1 MPTPSPTDLPPLDAA
16 DAVLAAQHPELLPMP
31 HAGRTSEHTLVAKN
45 IRALLKKHFPSVPFS
60 VKADS
65 GTISASVRVTWDAW
79 PNTPEQETVQTLIEA
94 FKAGNFDGH
103 TDSYAYTTDPKR
115 RAFQK
120 LFGSVEYVRANAHKV
135 TPEQIVER
143 EAAILRKE
151 MAQQEKKAP
160 KATAPTARARTRL

>member
-16 DAVLAAQHPELLPMP
+16 AATLAAQHPELLPVP
-31 HAGRTSEHTLVAKN
+31 HAGRTSEHALVAKN
-45 IRALLKKHFPSVPFS
+45 IRALLKKHFPGVPFS

-65 GTISASVRVTWDAW
+65 GTISACVRVTWDAW
-79 PNTPEQETVQTLIEA
+79 PDSPEPNAVQTLIEA
-94 FKAGNFDGH
+94 FKAGTFDGH
-103 TDSYAYTTDPKR
+103 TDSYTYTNDPDR

-120 LFGSVEYVRANAHKV
+120 LFGSVEYVRANAQKV
-135 TPEQIVER
+135 TPEQLVER

-151 MAQQEKKAP
+151 MARQEKKTP